1 MHACMYT
8 HTHTHTLTHKYCAY
22 ITLTH
27 VIHVHTYLYMV
38 REREG
43 ERERER
49 EQAPPRGA
57 KWTAASRQTRHS
69 ASESPGRLASG
80 TPGTRSSSAA
90 RRKRE
95 RADRPRP
102 PPAAGSTHLTC
113 SVVCIPRNHPSQ
125 ICCRPSLLRRA
136 QSLSRGVHRAGPA
149 GHDDGRS
156 PARADASHA
165 SAGLSATRP
174 DHAKTAPHPSA
185 PHVLGR

>member
-1 MHACMYT
+1 MSYMYT
-8 HTHTHTLTHKYCAY
+8 HTCTWC
-22 ITLTH
+22 
-27 VIHVHTYLYMV
+27 V
-38 REREG
+38 
-43 ERERER
+43 RERER
-49 EQAPPRGA
+49 EKERESRLHLVARDGPLLLDKPGIQPANHQGGWRQEHLALDPRLRHARAQAC
-57 KWTAASRQTRHS
+57 
-69 ASESPGRLASG
+69 
-80 TPGTRSSSAA
+80 
-90 RRKRE
+90 E